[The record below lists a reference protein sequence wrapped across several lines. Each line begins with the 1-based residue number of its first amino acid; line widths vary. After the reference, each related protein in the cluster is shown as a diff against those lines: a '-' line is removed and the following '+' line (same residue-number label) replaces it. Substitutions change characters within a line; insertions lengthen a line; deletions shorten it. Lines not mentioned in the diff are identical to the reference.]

1 MTALEL
7 MEGWVRRQLP
17 PEQWQWLTER
27 NAAGPATPEK
37 DLFIT
42 LGLIPRKLGKADL
55 HLTREDLAAAEQV
68 VPGWSPRG
76 WSVDGAAR
84 VVTLLRTIASRNDFP
99 ERFRQLCRTADV
111 AEAIAF
117 YRGLILYPSPE
128 ALEPQAAEGVR
139 SNMRAIFE
147 AVAHDNPY
155 PRRHFDQHRWNQMV
169 LKALFVDSRLHPI
182 QGLDERANAELA
194 EMLRDYAHER
204 WAADRPVSPEL
215 WRCVGPFAQSEE
227 AIADLDRAAQGEHT
241 ERAAAVLALSVSPSP
256 QAAERLAAMPYL
268 AAQIEDGSLTWDR
281 LGAGLDAR

>member
-7 MEGWVRRQLP
+7 MEGWLRRQLP
-17 PEQWQWLTER
+17 HEQWQWLAER
-27 NAAGPATPEK
+27 NAAGAATPEK

-42 LGLIPRKLGKADL
+42 LGLIPRRLGRADL
-55 HLTREDLAAAEQV
+55 DLTAEDVTAAERSV
-68 VPGWSPRG
+68 SGWSPRG

-84 VVTLLRTIASRNDFP
+84 VVTLVRTIASRNDFP

-155 PRRHFDQHRWNQMV
+155 PRCHFDQHRWNQMV

-182 QGLDERANAELA
+182 QGLDERANPELA
-194 EMLRDYAHER
+194 QMLRDYAHER
-204 WAADRPVSPEL
+204 WAAGRPVSAEL
-215 WRCVGPFAQSEE
+215 WRCVGPFADSEE
-227 AIADLDRAAQGEHT
+227 AIADLDRAAQGDQT
-241 ERAAAVLALSVSPSP
+241 ERAAAALALSVSPASL
-256 QAAERLAAMPYL
+256 AAERLAAMPGL
-268 AAQIEDGSLTWDR
+268 AAQITDGTLTWDVLSAR
-281 LGAGLDAR
+281 LDAA

>member
-55 HLTREDLAAAEQV
+55 ELTSEDQAAAEQV

-215 WRCVGPFAQSEE
+215 WRCVGPFAESEE

-241 ERAAAVLALSVSPSP
+241 DRAAAVLALSVSPSP